1 MTQEKIKNLE
11 KNETARRLMN
21 FLPNELGI
29 NLSSVKDIII
39 NRQED
44 GQIKTI
50 EIIFCPTNNEKTT
63 KTFEEKSE
71 NTIPFFVA

>member
-1 MTQEKIKNLE
+1 MTQEKIKKLE

-21 FLPNELGI
+21 FLPNELGV

-50 EIIFCPTNNEKTT
+50 EIIFYPTDNKKPV

>member
-21 FLPNELGI
+21 FLSNELGV

-50 EIIFCPTNNEKTT
+50 EIIFCPTNNKKPT

>member
-1 MTQEKIKNLE
+1 MSHIIVLNGIKGNNKMTQEKIKNLE

-44 GQIKTI
+44 GQIK
-50 EIIFCPTNNEKTT
+50 KY
-63 KTFEEKSE
+63 
-71 NTIPFFVA
+71 

>member
-21 FLPNELGI
+21 FLPNELGV

-44 GQIKTI
+44 GQIKNI
-50 EIIFCPTNNEKTT
+50 EIIFIPKNNEKTT

-71 NTIPFFVA
+71 NIIPFFVA